1 MDLLRSYTQGVKH
14 VNSRPFREVA
24 WISEHVLKIAVPTPT
39 LPPSFETNTYVIRRG
54 QSALLVD
61 AGSRDQAVLEDLVA
75 ALSCEGI
82 TCVEGLVATHY
93 HRDHTQG
100 LPYLQKVFR
109 APIYIHPAD
118 ERAARAEMSTPVDV
132 RPILPVYDLDGLQ
145 VTIQHHP
152 GHTHGHIHVLVPDD
166 GVLLVGD
173 HMAGDGSVWIGPPDG
188 HMASYYEA
196 LQSIAKSGCP
206 IAGPGHGATI
216 TNAPEAATALLARRQ
231 GREREIVELLATG
244 PRTLAEIINALYRG
258 NIPEA
263 AMWVARKTVQ
273 AHLQHLLDQ
282 NRIRRSYSPD
292 RGFTYRIVSD

>member
-1 MDLLRSYTQGVKH
+1 M
-14 VNSRPFREVA
+14 NSRPFREVA

-54 QSALLVD
+54 GSALLVD
-61 AGSRDQAVLEDLVA
+61 AGSRDPVVLEDLVA
-75 ALSCEGI
+75 VLSREG
-82 TCVEGLVATHY
+82 VVRVQGLVATHY

-100 LPYLQKVFR
+100 LPYLQKVFQ

-118 ERAARAEMSTPVDV
+118 EVAARGEMDGAADV
-132 RPILPVYDLDGLQ
+132 RPILPAYDLDGLA

-152 GHTHGHIHVLVPDD
+152 GHTHGHVHVLVPDD
-166 GVLLVGD
+166 GVALVGD

-196 LQSIAKSGCP
+196 LKSIAQSDFR
-206 IAGPGHGATI
+206 IAGPGHGPTI
-216 TNAPEAATALLARRQ
+216 TNAQEAATSLLARRQ
-231 GREREIVELLATG
+231 GREQEIVDLLASG
-244 PRTLAEIINALYRG
+244 PRTLTEIIDAIYRG
-258 NIPEA
+258 NIPDA

-273 AHLQHLLDQ
+273 GHLQHLLDL
-282 NRIRRSYSPD
+282 NRIRRSYSSD

>member
-24 WISEHVLKIAVPTPT
+24 WISEHVLKIAIPTPT
-39 LPPSFETNTYVIRRG
+39 LPPSFETNTYVIRCSG
-54 QSALLVD
+54 SALLVD
-61 AGSRDQAVLEDLVA
+61 AGSRDPAVLEDLVA
-75 ALSCEGI
+75 VLAREG
-82 TCVEGLVATHY
+82 VVHVQGLVATHY

-100 LPYLQKVFR
+100 LPYLQKMFQ

-118 ERAARAEMSTPVDV
+118 EHAARPEMVGAVDV
-132 RPILPVYDLDGLQ
+132 RPSLPAYDLDGLQ
-145 VTIQHHP
+145 VTIQHQP
-152 GHTHGHIHVLVPDD
+152 GHTHGHIHVLVPED

-196 LQSIAKSGCP
+196 LQSIAQSGCH
-206 IAGPGHGATI
+206 IAGPGHGPTI

-231 GREREIVELLATG
+231 GREREIVELLASG
-244 PRTLAEIINALYRG
+244 PRTLTEIMDAIYRG
-258 NIPEA
+258 NIPDA

-273 AHLQHLLDQ
+273 AHLQHLLDL
-282 NRIRRSYSPD
+282 NRIRRSYTPD